1 MSRIKWVV
9 RGFLS
14 VLVNMIIDITG
25 NRGLNIYL
33 SLVNKIPTLRFK
45 LFRKIR
51 NFLIFL
57 PKARVATHQIKA
69 NPVGFNYS
77 TNLKDDFRYDCRS
90 SFLEYELVSRRFF
103 YLEATSAGSI
113 LDIGAYS
120 GIYSI
125 TAALA
130 NEESSIYAFEPNPEI
145 LELSRINFELNEVTN
160 RISLMPI
167 ALGDVKGTANLYFNP
182 SDWESATA
190 SLNINS
196 GKHIEVTVSTIDD
209 ILAGSPID
217 LIKIDVEGFEST
229 VFVGG
234 EKSLREFCPI
244 ILSEILSPKDLQSQ
258 LNVLTKYGYAFPV
271 QISENPDSTDFR
283 NYVWFTEKKRERVMS
298 NLKLA
303 RSDSAL

>member
-1 MSRIKWVV
+1 
-9 RGFLS
+9 
-14 VLVNMIIDITG
+14 MIIDITG
-25 NRGLNIYL
+25 NRGLNLYL
-33 SLVNKIPTLRFK
+33 SLVNKIPALKIK

-57 PKARVATHQIKA
+57 PKARVSTHQIKA
-69 NPVGFNYS
+69 NPVRFIYS

-90 SFLEYELVSRRFF
+90 SFSEYELVSRKFF
-103 YLEATSAGSI
+103 YLQAKSAGSI

-130 NEESSIYAFEPNPEI
+130 NEKSVIYAFEPNPEI
-145 LELSRINFELNEVTN
+145 LELAKKNFEINAITS
-160 RISLMPI
+160 RISLLPV

-182 SDWESATA
+182 SEWESATA
-190 SLNINS
+190 SLNVNS

-209 ILAGSPID
+209 ILAGNPID

-244 ILSEILSPKDLQSQ
+244 ILSEILSPEDLQSQ
-258 LNVLTKYGYAFPV
+258 LNVLTKYGYEFPV
-271 QISENPDSTDFR
+271 QISENPDSTDVR
-283 NYVWFTEKKRERVMS
+283 NYIWFTENKRERAMS
-298 NLKLA
+298 DLKLA
-303 RSDSAL
+303 RSESAPQQ